1 MKNSV
6 FFIYLLILAGS
17 TYLIRVIP
25 FIAIKEKINNSF
37 VRSFLYYIPYAV
49 LTAMTI
55 PAVFY
60 ATNWW
65 VGAAAGLIAAVIFA
79 LKGKGLTTVAVASCV
94 AVFIVELIFPPERFH
109 QYHIRNDGI
118 FIFNLLS
125 PVYVTVTVIAC
136 LACIHS
142 PVCFLRN
149 IVYKLPVFLQTS
161 YTSV

>member
-1 MKNSV
+1 MKNSL

-65 VGAAAGLIAAVIFA
+65 LSAAAGLV
-79 LKGKGLTTVAVASCV
+79 V
-94 AVFIVELIFPPERFH
+94 AVFFALRGKSLTVVAIASCIAVYIVEFFH
-109 QYHIRNDGI
+109 
-118 FIFNLLS
+118 
-125 PVYVTVTVIAC
+125 
-136 LACIHS
+136 
-142 PVCFLRN
+142 
-149 IVYKLPVFLQTS
+149 
-161 YTSV
+161 

>member
-55 PAVFY
+55 PAVFMLL
-60 ATNWW
+60 T
-65 VGAAAGLIAAVIFA
+65 GGLV
-79 LKGKGLTTVAVASCV
+79 
-94 AVFIVELIFPPERFH
+94 
-109 QYHIRNDGI
+109 QQQD
-118 FIFNLLS
+118 LL
-125 PVYVTVTVIAC
+125 
-136 LACIHS
+136 
-142 PVCFLRN
+142 RR
-149 IVYKLPVFLQTS
+149 
-161 YTSV
+161 

>member
-94 AVFIVELIFPPERFH
+94 AVFIVELFH
-109 QYHIRNDGI
+109 YLFSHLKDSINTISGMMESLFLI
-118 FIFNLLS
+118 YFLLS
-125 PVYVTVTVIAC
+125 MP
-136 LACIHS
+136 LS
-142 PVCFLRN
+142 L
-149 IVYKLPVFLQTS
+149 
-161 YTSV
+161 

>member
-65 VGAAAGLIAAVIFA
+65 ASSAPRTAGWWGPGSRAPRLR
-79 LKGKGLTTVAVASCV
+79 
-94 AVFIVELIFPPERFH
+94 P
-109 QYHIRNDGI
+109 
-118 FIFNLLS
+118 
-125 PVYVTVTVIAC
+125 AC
-136 LACIHS
+136 
-142 PVCFLRN
+142 R
-149 IVYKLPVFLQTS
+149 
-161 YTSV
+161 